1 MYFRMEETVR
11 AMLVY
16 KKQAEQL
23 RQEKAALTLAFE
35 VIIIKFLFVR
45 FEFVFSVCSY
55 FCVYIIKFRFR
66 RLLRKYKYWIFY
78 LQLKG

>member
-1 MYFRMEETVR
+1 MEETVR

-35 VIIIKFLFVR
+35 VR
-45 FEFVFSVCSY
+45 Y
-55 FCVYIIKFRFR
+55 FCRISRGSELIYRAIQLNLLSSDNLMIKRNFI
-66 RLLRKYKYWIFY
+66 L
-78 LQLKG
+78 

>member
-1 MYFRMEETVR
+1 MEETVR

-35 VIIIKFLFVR
+35 VRFFLVVGS
-45 FEFVFSVCSY
+45 EEY
-55 FCVYIIKFRFR
+55 
-66 RLLRKYKYWIFY
+66 
-78 LQLKG
+78 